1 MIAVIVNEELFQL
14 EDQCL
19 QVAEMIKKSKTM
31 ASYLEHKQS
40 MEESAKVCQLKE
52 AFLSKKEAFEN
63 VAAYGEY
70 APDYREKKRAVRKA
84 KRQLDMDEH
93 VAAFRY
99 SETQLQSLLDQIV
112 QVLAEEVSNEIK
124 VDAGSPFFETKKTL
138 WMRR

>member
-70 APDYREKKRAVRKA
+70 APDYREKDSLIWMSML
-84 KRQLDMDEH
+84 QLSD
-93 VAAFRY
+93 
-99 SETQLQSLLDQIV
+99 IV
-112 QVLAEEVSNEIK
+112 KHSCKVCWIK
-124 VDAGSPFFETKKTL
+124 LSKYLPKKFL
-138 WMRR
+138 MKSK

>member
-19 QVAEMIKKSKTM
+19 RVAEMIKKSKTM

-70 APDYREKKRAVRKA
+70 APDYREKNELFEKQKDSLIWMSML
-84 KRQLDMDEH
+84 QLSD
-93 VAAFRY
+93 
-99 SETQLQSLLDQIV
+99 IV
-112 QVLAEEVSNEIK
+112 KHSCKVCWIK
-124 VDAGSPFFETKKTL
+124 LSKYLPKKFL
-138 WMRR
+138 MKSK

>member
-70 APDYREKKRAVRKA
+70 APDYREKRAVRKA
-84 KRQLDMDEH
+84 KDSLIWMSMLQLSD
-93 VAAFRY
+93 
-99 SETQLQSLLDQIV
+99 IV
-112 QVLAEEVSNEIK
+112 KHSCKVCWIK
-124 VDAGSPFFETKKTL
+124 LSKYLPKKFL
-138 WMRR
+138 MKSK

>member
-31 ASYLEHKQS
+31 ASYLENKQS

-70 APDYREKKRAVRKA
+70 APDYREKNELFEKQKDSLIWMSML
-84 KRQLDMDEH
+84 QLSD
-93 VAAFRY
+93 
-99 SETQLQSLLDQIV
+99 IV
-112 QVLAEEVSNEIK
+112 KHSCKVCWIK
-124 VDAGSPFFETKKTL
+124 LSKYLPKKFL
-138 WMRR
+138 MKSK

>member
-93 VAAFRY
+93 VAAF
-99 SETQLQSLLDQIV
+99 SDIV
-112 QVLAEEVSNEIK
+112 KHSCKVCWIK
-124 VDAGSPFFETKKTL
+124 LSKYLPKKFL
-138 WMRR
+138 MKSK

>member
-70 APDYREKKRAVRKA
+70 APDYREKNELFEKQKDSLIWMSML
-84 KRQLDMDEH
+84 QLSD
-93 VAAFRY
+93 
-99 SETQLQSLLDQIV
+99 IV
-112 QVLAEEVSNEIK
+112 KHSCKVCWIK
-124 VDAGSPFFETKKTL
+124 LSKYLPKKFL
-138 WMRR
+138 MKSK